1 MSYSLLYGF
10 GMSKVYLFRTD
21 KNSFDFNKDVNRLAD
36 VFLDYLEPED
46 EVAIKLH
53 FGERNSETHLSPDLV
68 ESIYSEVDDNV
79 EKTVLMDCNV
89 LYNSERSLGSSHRN
103 LAKDNGF
110 DFAPIE
116 IADGEKSRDEM
127 VVPIDLNHFDRAKL
141 GKALGNYSFLFV
153 LSHFTGHNPAGFGGA
168 LKNIGMG
175 LGTREGKMEMHQ
187 VFNLNIS
194 SSDCIACGKCV
205 QECPVDAI
213 SISEDS
219 AVIDQEKCIGCG
231 MCIAICPKDA
241 VEVPWEDGSARK
253 LDERLVEY
261 AYAALKDRRSYF
273 VSVLMD
279 ITPDCDCIN
288 EKQEPLMNDVGILLS
303 DDIVSIDQA
312 GLDLSDTD
320 KFDGDTD
327 PEIQVRYAEKLGM
340 GERDYEL
347 VEI

>member
-1 MSYSLLYGF
+1 
-10 GMSKVYLFRTD
+10 MSKVYLLRTD
-21 KNSFDFNKDVNRLAD
+21 KESFDFKEDLKKLSD
-36 VFLDYLEPED
+36 VFLDYLDPED

-53 FGERNSETHLSPDLV
+53 FGERKSETHLSPDLV
-68 ESIYSEVDDNV
+68 ESIYGEVNDEV
-79 EKTVLMDCNV
+79 KKTVLMDCNV
-89 LYNSERSLGSSHRN
+89 LYNSERSLGSSHRK

-116 IADGEKSRDEM
+116 IADGEKSGEEM
-127 VVPIDLNHFDRAKL
+127 VVPVDLNHFDKAKL
-141 GKALGNYSFLFV
+141 GEALGNYNVLFA
-153 LSHFTGHNPAGFGGA
+153 LSHLTGHNPAGFGGA

-175 LGTREGKMEMHQ
+175 LGTREGKMAMHQ
-187 VFNLNIS
+187 VFNLEIA

-213 SISEDS
+213 SINGGAAS
-219 AVIDQEKCIGCG
+219 IDQDKCIGCG
-231 MCIAICPKDA
+231 MCIAVCPEDA
-241 VEVPWEDGSARK
+241 VEIPWEDGSAQK
-253 LDERLVEY
+253 LDERIVEY

-273 VSVLMD
+273 MTVLMD
-279 ITPDCDCIN
+279 VTPDCDCMN
-288 EKQEPLMNDVGILLS
+288 EKQEPVMEDVGILLS